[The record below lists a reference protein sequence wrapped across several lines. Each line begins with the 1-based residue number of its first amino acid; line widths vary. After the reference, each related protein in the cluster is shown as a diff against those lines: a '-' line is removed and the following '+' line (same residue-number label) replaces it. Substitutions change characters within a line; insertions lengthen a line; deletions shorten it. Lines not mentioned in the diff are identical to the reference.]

1 MGVLLAVVS
10 SADDSLLQAGV
21 HHTLL
26 DMALGRHALL
36 RGFLHSNNL
45 WLLCL
50 WLCLSLLWRLLLL
63 PGRGSHLRLCLL
75 LLLRH
80 HCLLLHLHRLLLLLL
95 LSEHLLLRAKL
106 ANNLLEMIKLS
117 RVLHDPRLELP
128 LLLHRHPRPRQVLL
142 VLHNLRTRLVHL
154 QTNLCELRLD
164 LRPPLLRVLRGH
176 VCWYYP
182 VLFRGGAHPTVDRS
196 SP

>member
-1 MGVLLAVVS
+1 MLTVS
-10 SADDSLLQAGV
+10 NVDDSLLQAGV

-26 DMALGRHALL
+26 DVALGHHALL
-36 RGFLHSNNL
+36 RGFLHSNL
-45 WLLCL
+45 WLL
-50 WLCLSLLWRLLLL
+50 WLCLSLLWRLLL

-75 LLLRH
+75 LLLLLRH
-80 HCLLLHLHRLLLLLL
+80 HRLLLHLHRLLLLLL

-117 RVLHDPRLELP
+117 RVLHDPRLKLP
-128 LLLHRHPRPRQVLL
+128 LLLHRYPGPRQVLL
-142 VLHNLRTRLVHL
+142 VLRNLRTRLVHL
-154 QTNLCELRLD
+154 QTNLRELRLD

-182 VLFRGGAHPTVDRS
+182 VFRGGAHPTVDRS